1 MATASRDR
9 MLLPFIPQPP
19 REESLLRQVEHW
31 HQLFMDSEASF
42 AQLRADEAHLQK
54 QLSSALKRERLLA
67 AKNLE
72 LRCRQDAAEA
82 AQEETCAARKAMSGE
97 LSSARLMLQC
107 KDEELHSARRQL
119 SLKDDEL
126 EKLKA
131 DLQSQILV
139 RAELGKLQKEL
150 QVVRGELAAKELE
163 VEKVEK
169 EKGREA
175 REREEAEKE
184 KENARAARLETAREF
199 RAFQESTKEL
209 QGQVLEL
216 QRQLEKQDVQHA
228 EHIKAMEVMRW
239 EVSDAQQRLEKS
251 LGKLAV
257 KEEEIVTLQQQVEA
271 KDLKMRELRGQLD
284 SALLKITAKDLELSR
299 VQSAESQELR
309 NLNGQLKQELQ
320 KLNGQLVEQHELC
333 HTAISDNC
341 ELRQIYGEKL
351 QQLGDEL
358 GEQKVKHQR
367 SVKLLEAEKEMWL
380 TRSDH
385 LEKINTRLR
394 LDLARSPSPSFG
406 SLTPSPPSVSPRA
419 RLNYPRAGRTL
430 LHRSTA
436 TDRYDESG
444 KLRSFDAQGR
454 EI

>member
-1 MATASRDR
+1 MATGARDR
-9 MLLPFIPQPP
+9 MSLPFIPHGPP

-54 QLSSALKRERLLA
+54 QLSSALERERQLA

-72 LRCRQDAAEA
+72 LRCKQDAAQE
-82 AQEETCAARKAMSGE
+82 AQEKAMSGE
-97 LSSARLMLQC
+97 LGSARFMLQC
-107 KDEELHSARRQL
+107 KDEELHSVRRQL

-131 DLQSQILV
+131 ELRASQSLV
-139 RAELGKLQKEL
+139 RADEVSKLQKQL

-169 EKGREA
+169 EKRREM

-199 RAFQESTKEL
+199 RAFQDSTKEL
-209 QGQVLEL
+209 GAQVSEL
-216 QRQLEKQDVQHA
+216 QRQLEKQGLQHA
-228 EHIKAMEVMRW
+228 EHIKALQW
-239 EVSDAQQRLEKS
+239 EASDAQERLEKS
-251 LGKLAV
+251 LAKLAV

-271 KDLKMRELRGQLD
+271 KDVKMRELRGQLD
-284 SALLKITAKDLELSR
+284 SALLKIAAKDLELSR

-309 NLNGQLKQELQ
+309 KLNGQLKQELQ

-341 ELRQIYGEKL
+341 ELRQIYGERL
-351 QQLGDEL
+351 QE
-358 GEQKVKHQR
+358 HQR

-380 TRSDH
+380 SRSDH
-385 LEKINTRLR
+385 LEKINSQLR

-406 SLTPSPPSVSPRA
+406 SLTPSPPSVSPR

-430 LHRSTA
+430 LRTA

-454 EI
+454 EV